1 MNKKLV
7 FQFFLLYFELSYIFF
22 SLIIYDFLKVKK
34 KLPPRHRT
42 YIERRWM
49 SCLHSTY
56 VLFPCGALFRSR
68 LFSIIIFM
76 SKAYGSERKFWVS
89 LIWLT
94 RVISDS
100 LFNVHLYFKRVFN
113 ITWQGA
119 KQGFAIRK
127 MRVVL
132 ENCKSKLEST
142 FFDEW
147 IFFPPN
153 LSTCFCCH
161 FTVPTNYIFQ
171 KRRLLKQNC

>member
-132 ENCKSKLEST
+132 ENCKSKLPL
-142 FFDEW
+142 F
-147 IFFPPN
+147 
-153 LSTCFCCH
+153 
-161 FTVPTNYIFQ
+161 
-171 KRRLLKQNC
+171 